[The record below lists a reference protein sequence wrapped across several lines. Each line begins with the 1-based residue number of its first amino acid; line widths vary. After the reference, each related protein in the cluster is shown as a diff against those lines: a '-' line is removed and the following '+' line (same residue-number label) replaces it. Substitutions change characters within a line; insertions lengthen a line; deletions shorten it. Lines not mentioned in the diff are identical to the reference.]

1 MIIMNGKTIVIYT
14 SKYGSA
20 EKYAKWIAEALA
32 CPVKGLKDIHDR
44 ELSDYD
50 TIIYGGGLYA
60 GSVAGIKK
68 FLQQLNSSNEKRLIL
83 FMVGMTNPA
92 EKDIYE
98 ELAKRNLP
106 QEWREKFEIFS
117 FRGDLNFSKMSGL
130 HKLMMRMR
138 KSIAEKSP
146 ETERTE
152 DDRQFLETF
161 GSDVIFTSREQ
172 VEPLVNF
179 ILDGEKGIHTAA
191 DTLFTF

>member
-1 MIIMNGKTIVIYT
+1 MNGKTIVIYT
-14 SKYGSA
+14 SRYGST

-32 CPVKGLKDIHDR
+32 CPAKRLKDINTR

-68 FLQQLNSSNEKRLIL
+68 FLQQLNPSNKKRLAL
-83 FMVGMTNPA
+83 FMVGMTSPA
-92 EKDIYE
+92 EKDVYE

-106 QEWREKFEIFS
+106 QGWREKFEVFS

-152 DDRQFLETF
+152 DDKQFLESF
-161 GSDVIFTSREQ
+161 GSDVIFTSRDQ
-172 VEPLVNF
+172 VEPLVKF
-179 ILDGEKGIHTAA
+179 ILDGRQGAVSK
-191 DTLFTF
+191 